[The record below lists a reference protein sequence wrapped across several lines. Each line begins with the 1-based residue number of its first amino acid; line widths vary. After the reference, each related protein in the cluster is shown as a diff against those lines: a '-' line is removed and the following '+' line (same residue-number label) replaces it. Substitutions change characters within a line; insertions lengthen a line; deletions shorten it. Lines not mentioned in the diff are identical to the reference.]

1 LYREFDV
8 IFTFKKKKEK
18 MAKRGRKPKNE
29 RKGYFYEEQEQAVID
44 YINAYDADEKDR
56 IFNQILSPAFT
67 KMVESIIRRYNLY
80 VPDEEFQETFD
91 DTMSF
96 MLTKLSNFS
105 ADKGTKAYSYCG
117 TICKNY
123 LIYKNNQF
131 SKKQQRDISYE
142 EFVEDMKL
150 EEKYVDEENTF
161 KKAAPIIITKMVDE
175 IRNILNTDLT
185 LNENEKKVGIA
196 LSDVL
201 ENWEEILVENGSN
214 KLNKSSFL
222 SFVRE
227 TTLLDT
233 KEIRDSMKKYRILY
247 KVIKADVIE

>member
-1 LYREFDV
+1 
-8 IFTFKKKKEK
+8 
-18 MAKRGRKPKNE
+18 MAKRGRKPKTE

-44 YINAYDADEKDR
+44 YLNTYDSQKREE
-56 IFNQILSPAFT
+56 IFNSILRPAFT

-91 DTMSF
+91 DVMSF
-96 MLTKLSNFS
+96 MLTKLNNFN

-123 LIYKNNQF
+123 LYFKNNQF
-131 SKKQQRDISYE
+131 SKKKVRDLSYE
-142 EFVEDMKL
+142 EYVEDMKL
-150 EEKYVDEENTF
+150 EEKYVDEPNQFKVAAPKIIIQMSDEIKKTIENT
-161 KKAAPIIITKMVDE
+161 PS
-175 IRNILNTDLT
+175 LT
-185 LNENEKKVGIA
+185 ENEKKVGFA
-196 LSDVL
+196 LVDVL
-201 ENWEEILVENGSN
+201 DNWEDILDDSGSN

-233 KEIRDSMKKYRILY
+233 KEIRDSMRKYKTLY
-247 KVIKADVIE
+247 KIIKSDVME

>member
-1 LYREFDV
+1 
-8 IFTFKKKKEK
+8 
-18 MAKRGRKPKNE
+18 MAKRGRKPKTE

-44 YINAYDADEKDR
+44 YLNAFDSQMRED
-56 IFNQILSPAFT
+56 IFNTTLKPAFT

-123 LIYKNNQF
+123 LIFKNNQF
-131 SKKQQRDISYE
+131 NKRKVRDLSYE
-142 EFVEDMKL
+142 EYVEDMQL
-150 EEKYVDEENTF
+150 EEKYIDEPNAF
-161 KKAAPIIITKMVDE
+161 KKAAPTIIVQMSNE
-175 IRNILNTDLT
+175 IKRVIETTPNLS
-185 LNENEKKVGIA
+185 ENERKVGFA
-196 LSDVL
+196 LTDVL
-201 ENWEEILVENGSN
+201 DNWEDILTTDGSN

-233 KEIRDSMKKYRILY
+233 KEIRDSMKRYKVLY
-247 KVIKADVIE
+247 KVIKSDVIE

>member
-1 LYREFDV
+1 
-8 IFTFKKKKEK
+8 
-18 MAKRGRKPKNE
+18 MAKRGRKPKSE

-44 YINAYDADEKDR
+44 YLNTFDDTVREE
-56 IFNQILSPAFT
+56 IFNTTLKPAFT

-91 DTMSF
+91 DVMSF
-96 MLTKLSNFS
+96 MLTKLNNFN
-105 ADKGTKAYSYCG
+105 ADKGTKEYSYCV

-123 LIYKNNQF
+123 LYFKYNQF
-131 SKKQQRDISYE
+131 NKRKIRDLSYE

-150 EEKYVDEENTF
+150 EEKYVDEPNQFKIAAPQIIIQMSEEVKKTIENT
-161 KKAAPIIITKMVDE
+161 PS
-175 IRNILNTDLT
+175 LT
-185 LNENEKKVGIA
+185 ENEKKVGFA
-196 LSDVL
+196 LVDVL
-201 ENWEEILVENGSN
+201 DNWEDILDEKGSN

-233 KEIRDSMKKYRILY
+233 KEIRDSMKKYKTLY
-247 KVIKADVIE
+247 KIIKSGIME

>member
-1 LYREFDV
+1 
-8 IFTFKKKKEK
+8 
-18 MAKRGRKPKNE
+18 MGKRGRKPKNE

-44 YINAYDADEKDR
+44 YLNTYDDSERED
-56 IFNQILSPAFT
+56 IFNNTLKPAFT

-96 MLTKLSNFS
+96 MITKLSNFS
-105 ADKGTKAYSYCG
+105 PDKGTKAYSYCG
-117 TICKNY
+117 TVCKNY

-131 SKKQQRDISYE
+131 NKHKIRDISYE
-142 EFVEDMKL
+142 EFVEDLGL
-150 EEKYVDEENTF
+150 EERFIDEPNSF
-161 KKAAPIIITKMVDE
+161 KIAAPKIIIEMSNEIKKIVD
-175 IRNILNTDLT
+175 NKNG
-185 LNENEKKVGIA
+185 LNENELKVGLA

-201 ENWEEILVENGSN
+201 DNWEEVLVENGSN

-227 TTLLDT
+227 TTLLGT
-233 KEIRDSMKKYRILY
+233 KEIRDSMKKYKILY
-247 KVIKADVIE
+247 KVIKDDILE

>member
-1 LYREFDV
+1 ML
-8 IFTFKKKKEK
+8 K
-18 MAKRGRKPKNE
+18 
-29 RKGYFYEEQEQAVID
+29 
-44 YINAYDADEKDR
+44 
-56 IFNQILSPAFT
+56 PAFT

-91 DTMSF
+91 DTLSF
-96 MLTKLSNFS
+96 MLTKLNNFS

-131 SKKQQRDISYE
+131 NKKQLRDISYD

-150 EEKYVDEENTF
+150 EEKYIEEDNSF
-161 KKAAPIIITKMVDE
+161 KKAAPTIIDSMVNE
-175 IRNILNTDLT
+175 IRKIIDSDLT
-185 LNENEKKVGIA
+185 LNDNEKKVGIA
-196 LSDVL
+196 LSEILD
-201 ENWEEILVENGSN
+201 NWEEILVENGSN

-233 KEIRDSMKKYRILY
+233 KEIRDSMRKYKTLY
-247 KVIKADVIE
+247 KVVKHNII